1 MQAFALSG
9 AIKVAKSLRQSA
21 HLFFKTGSIRATS
34 HGSGG
39 VLRFFHP
46 RKSFLAIGRSK
57 LNAELIITVVVAIV
71 AIAAVFWALSYRK
84 TAQLL
89 TEEARRDAQR
99 IIADAQKSADSQAKE
114 AVLEAKERAL
124 QASTDFEKEARERR
138 EELKVSER
146 RLQQKE
152 ENVDKKLQQLEKRE
166 QEVEKRDRGIG
177 DRETQLNTREMEL
190 TGLIEEQRHKLEQ
203 VAGLTVDQAKAQLI
217 QGIEHE
223 AKLEAAQMMKR
234 IETEATELGHIKA
247 QKIIGMAI
255 QRMASDYVAENT
267 VSVVDLPSEDMK
279 GRIIGREGRNIRA
292 LELATGVDLIVDDT
306 PEAVILSGFDPI
318 RREVAKISLER
329 LMADGRIHPARIEEV
344 VEKVRIE
351 LEEKL
356 FEEGEAAAFSIG
368 ITDIHPEVLKLLG
381 RLRYRTSYGQNVLMH
396 SLEVAQLAALMAVEL
411 GVNSEIAKR
420 GGLLH
425 DIGKAIDREMEG
437 THLELGR
444 QVLEK
449 YGERREII
457 HAMECHHGDYD
468 PTTVEAVLVNAA
480 DALSAARP
488 GARREILEN
497 YVHRLE
503 RLEAIADNF
512 EGVTKAFAIQAGRE
526 LRIIVNAEKLSDEQS
541 IWLSKDVA
549 RRIESELQYPGQIK
563 VTVIRETR
571 AVDFAK

>member
-1 MQAFALSG
+1 MN
-9 AIKVAKSLRQSA
+9 AIIL
-21 HLFFKTGSIRATS
+21 G
-34 HGSGG
+34 
-39 VLRFFHP
+39 
-46 RKSFLAIGRSK
+46 
-57 LNAELIITVVVAIV
+57 IV
-71 AIAAVFWALSYRK
+71 AGIIAGVAAAALMWGVVYRK
-84 TAQLL
+84 RGEAQLD
-89 TEEARRDAQR
+89 EARRNADRLIEDAR
-99 IIADAQKSADSQAKE
+99 KAAEARGKE
-114 AVLEAKERAL
+114 AELEAKEKLLSMR
-124 QASTDFEKEARERR
+124 SDFDRKAQERR
-138 EELKVSER
+138 DEMKKSEQ

-152 ENVDKKLQQLEKRE
+152 ENLDKKTQQVDSRIA
-166 QEVEKRDRGIG
+166 EVEKRDKAI
-177 DRETQLNTREMEL
+177 DAREKTLESRENEL
-190 TGLIEEQRHKLEQ
+190 AQLIEDQRHKLEQ
-203 VAGLTVDQAKAQLI
+203 ISGLTIEQAKQELI
-217 QGIEHE
+217 RGIENE
-223 AKLEAAQMMKR
+223 AKLEAAQIIKR
-234 IETEATELGHIKA
+234 IESEATELGTLKA
-247 QKIIGMAI
+247 RKILGMAI

-318 RREVAKISLER
+318 RREIARISLER
-329 LMADGRIHPARIEEV
+329 LMQDGRIHPARIEEL
-344 VEKVRIE
+344 VEKVRQE
-351 LEEKL
+351 LDQKL
-356 FEEGEAAAFSIG
+356 FEEGEAAAFSLG

-381 RLRYRTSYGQNVLMH
+381 RLRYRTSYGQNVLVH

-411 GVNSEIAKR
+411 GVNDTIAKR

-444 QVLEK
+444 QVLDK
-449 YGERREII
+449 YGEKREVI

-503 RLEAIADNF
+503 RLEGIANSMD
-512 EGVTKAFAIQAGRE
+512 GVAKSFAIQAGRE
-526 LRIIVNAEKLSDEQS
+526 LRIIVNSEKISDEQS

-549 RRIESELQYPGQIK
+549 RKIESELQYPGQIK
-563 VTVIRETR
+563 VTVIREMR
-571 AVDFAK
+571 ATEYAK

>member
-1 MQAFALSG
+1 MNTIPIG
-9 AIKVAKSLRQSA
+9 I
-21 HLFFKTGSIRATS
+21 
-34 HGSGG
+34 
-39 VLRFFHP
+39 
-46 RKSFLAIGRSK
+46 AIGGALVGAVVLVVLWQIVYRK
-57 LNAELIITVVVAIV
+57 RAEAQVGEARKNAERLIDDA
-71 AIAAVFWALSYRK
+71 RK
-84 TAQLL
+84 GA
-89 TEEARRDAQR
+89 EA
-99 IIADAQKSADSQAKE
+99 KLKE
-114 AVLEAKERAL
+114 ADLEAKEKLL
-124 QASTDFEKEARERR
+124 QMRSDFDRQAQQRR
-138 EELKVSER
+138 EEMKNAER

-152 ENVDKKLQQLEKRE
+152 ENLDRKTQQVDSRIG
-166 QEVEKRDRGIG
+166 EVEKRDRAINE
-177 DRETQLNTREMEL
+177 REKNVEKRESELNA
-190 TGLIEEQRHKLEQ
+190 LIEEQRHRLELIS
-203 VAGLTVDQAKAQLI
+203 GLTVEQAKQELI
-217 QGIEHE
+217 RGIENE
-223 AKLEAAQMMKR
+223 AKLEAALIIKR
-234 IETEATELGHIKA
+234 IETEASELGQQKA
-247 QKIIGMAI
+247 KKILGMAM

-318 RREVAKISLER
+318 RREIARISLER
-329 LMADGRIHPARIEEV
+329 LMQDGRIHPARIEEL
-344 VEKVRIE
+344 VEKVRQE
-351 LEEKL
+351 LDQKL
-356 FEEGEAAAFSIG
+356 FEEGEAAAFSLG
-368 ITDIHPEVLKLLG
+368 LTDLHPEVLKLLG
-381 RLRYRTSYGQNVLMH
+381 RLRYRTSYGQNVLVH

-411 GVNSEIAKR
+411 GVNDTIAKR

-449 YGERREII
+449 YGEKREVI

-503 RLEAIADNF
+503 RLESIANSMD
-512 EGVTKAFAIQAGRE
+512 GVSKSFAIQAGRE
-526 LRIIVNAEKLSDEQS
+526 LRIIVNAEKIGDEQA

-549 RRIESELQYPGQIK
+549 RKIESELQYPGQIK
-563 VTVIRETR
+563 VTVIREMR
-571 AVDFAK
+571 AVDYAK

>member
-1 MQAFALSG
+1 MEAIIMILGALAG
-9 AIKVAKSLRQSA
+9 AVI
-21 HLFFKTGSIRATS
+21 
-34 HGSGG
+34 
-39 VLRFFHP
+39 
-46 RKSFLAIGRSK
+46 LAA
-57 LNAELIITVVVAIV
+57 L
-71 AIAAVFWALSYRK
+71 WAMVYRK
-84 TAQLL
+84 RAQVQI
-89 TEEARRDAQR
+89 EEARRDALR
-99 IIADAQKSADSQAKE
+99 IREDAERGAEARLKE
-114 AVLEAKERAL
+114 AAVEAKEKVLAARAEFDKT
-124 QASTDFEKEARERR
+124 SRERR
-138 EELKVSER
+138 DELKAAER
-146 RLQQKE
+146 RIQQKE
-152 ENVDKKLQQLEKRE
+152 EQVDRKAQQIERREADADRQEKDFAARE
-166 QEVEKRDRGIG
+166 QRIVQKESEA
-177 DRETQLNTREMEL
+177 EQLV
-190 TGLIEEQRHKLEQ
+190 EEQRRKLEQ
-203 VAGLTVDQAKAQLI
+203 ISGLTADEARRELI
-217 QGIEHE
+217 RGIEKE
-223 AKLEAAQMMKR
+223 AKLDAANIVKR
-234 IETEATELGHIKA
+234 IETEAVELGNIKA
-247 QKIIGMAI
+247 KRIIGTAI

-267 VSVVDLPSEDMK
+267 VAVVDLPSEDMK

-318 RREVAKISLER
+318 RREVARISLER
-329 LMADGRIHPARIEEV
+329 LMADGRIHPARIEEI
-344 VEKVRIE
+344 VEKVRVE
-351 LEEKL
+351 LEDKL

-368 ITDIHPEVLKLLG
+368 ITDINPEVLKLLG

-396 SLEVAQLAALMAVEL
+396 SLEVAQLAALMATEL
-411 GVNSEIAKR
+411 GADDTIAKR

-449 YGERREII
+449 YGEKREVI

-468 PTTVEAVLVNAA
+468 PQTVEAVLVNAA

-503 RLEAIADNF
+503 RLESIADSF
-512 EGVTKAFAIQAGRE
+512 DGVNKSFAIQAGRE
-526 LRIIVNAEKLSDEQS
+526 LRIIVNAEKLTDEQS

>member
-1 MQAFALSG
+1 MDILIS
-9 AIKVAKSLRQSA
+9 V
-21 HLFFKTGSIRATS
+21 
-34 HGSGG
+34 
-39 VLRFFHP
+39 
-46 RKSFLAIGRSK
+46 AIGVIG
-57 LNAELIITVVVAIV
+57 AVVLAF
-71 AIAAVFWALSYRK
+71 FWAMVYRK
-84 TAQLL
+84 RASAQV
-89 TEEARRDAQR
+89 
-99 IIADAQKSADSQAKE
+99 ADARHTAERIVDDATKSASSRVRE
-114 AVLEAKERAL
+114 ADLEAKEKLL
-124 QASTDFEKEARERR
+124 QMRSEFDKQAQLRR
-138 EELKVSER
+138 EELKVAER

-152 ENVDKKLQQLEKRE
+152 ENVDNKTQQLDSRIG
-166 QEVEKRDRGIG
+166 EVEKRDKGIS
-177 DRETQLNTREMEL
+177 DREKALEARETEL
-190 TGLIEEQRHKLEQ
+190 TTIIEEQRHRLEQ
-203 VAGLTVDQAKAQLI
+203 VAGLTAEQAKNELI
-217 QGIEHE
+217 RGFENE
-223 AKLEAAQMMKR
+223 AKLDAANLIKR
-234 IETEATELGHIKA
+234 IETEANEQGQQKA
-247 QKIIGMAI
+247 RKILGMAI

-318 RREVAKISLER
+318 RREIARISLER
-329 LMADGRIHPARIEEV
+329 LMQDGRIHPARIEEL
-344 VEKVRIE
+344 VEKVRQE
-351 LEEKL
+351 LDQKL
-356 FEEGEAAAFSIG
+356 FEEGEAAAFSLG
-368 ITDIHPEVLKLLG
+368 ITDINPEVLKLLG
-381 RLRYRTSYGQNVLMH
+381 RLRYRTSYGQNVLVH

-411 GVNSEIAKR
+411 GVNDTIAKR

-449 YGERREII
+449 YGEKREII

-503 RLEAIADNF
+503 RLEAIANSM
-512 EGVTKAFAIQAGRE
+512 EGVAKSFAIQAGRE
-526 LRIIVNAEKLSDEQS
+526 LRIIVNSEKISDEQS

-549 RRIESELQYPGQIK
+549 RKIESELQYPGQIK
-563 VTVIRETR
+563 VTVIREMRT
-571 AVDFAK
+571 VEYAK

>member
-1 MQAFALSG
+1 MNIIQVLIAVAVGIAGAVVLAL
-9 AIKVAKSLRQSA
+9 IWSA
-21 HLFFKTGSIRATS
+21 
-34 HGSGG
+34 
-39 VLRFFHP
+39 V
-46 RKSFLAIGRSK
+46 
-57 LNAELIITVVVAIV
+57 
-71 AIAAVFWALSYRK
+71 YRK
-84 TAQLL
+84 RAQAQL
-89 TEEARRDAQR
+89 EDARQAGERIVDDA
-99 IIADAQKSADSQAKE
+99 KKQAASRVKE
-114 AVLEAKERAL
+114 ADLEAKEKLL
-124 QASTDFEKEARERR
+124 QMRSEFDKNAQRQRDEIKS
-138 EELKVSER
+138 VER

-152 ENVDKKLQQLEKRE
+152 ESLDKKTQQVESRIA
-166 QEVEKRDRGIG
+166 EVEKRDRGVG
-177 DRETQLNTREMEL
+177 DREKRVEAKEAEL
-190 TGLIEEQRHKLEQ
+190 EALVEEQRHKLEQ
-203 VAGLTVDQAKAQLI
+203 VAGLTAEEAKRELI
-217 QGIEHE
+217 RGIENE
-223 AKLEAAQMMKR
+223 AKIDAANIIKR
-234 IETEATELGHIKA
+234 IESEATELGNQKA
-247 QKIIGMAI
+247 KKILGMAI

-318 RREVAKISLER
+318 RREIARISLER
-329 LMADGRIHPARIEEV
+329 LMQDGRIHPARIEEL
-344 VEKVRIE
+344 VEKVRQE
-351 LEEKL
+351 LDQKL
-356 FEEGEAAAFSIG
+356 FEEGEAAAFSLG
-368 ITDIHPEVLKLLG
+368 LTDINPEVLKLLG
-381 RLRYRTSYGQNVLMH
+381 RLRYRTSYGQNVLVH

-411 GVNSEIAKR
+411 GVNDTIAKR

-449 YGERREII
+449 YGERREVI

-503 RLEAIADNF
+503 RLESIANQMD
-512 EGVTKAFAIQAGRE
+512 GVSKSFAIQAGRE
-526 LRIIVNAEKLSDEQS
+526 LRIIVNAEKITDEQS

-549 RRIESELQYPGQIK
+549 RKIESELQYPGQIK
-563 VTVIRETR
+563 VTVIREMR
-571 AVDFAK
+571 ATEYAK

>member
-1 MQAFALSG
+1 MNTTET
-9 AIKVAKSLRQSA
+9 IV
-21 HLFFKTGSIRATS
+21 I
-34 HGSGG
+34 
-39 VLRFFHP
+39 
-46 RKSFLAIGRSK
+46 
-57 LNAELIITVVVAIV
+57 IITGALIGAVVLAALWRIV
-71 AIAAVFWALSYRK
+71 YRK
-84 TAQLL
+84 RAEAQL
-89 TEEARRDAQR
+89 EEARRNAER
-99 IIADAQKSADSQAKE
+99 IIDDARKAAEAKVKE
-114 AVLEAKERAL
+114 ADLEAKEKLL
-124 QASTDFEKEARERR
+124 QMRSDFDRQAQQRR
-138 EELKVSER
+138 EEMKNSER

-152 ENVDKKLQQLEKRE
+152 ENLDRKTQQIDARIV
-166 QEVEKRDRGIG
+166 EVEKRDRAIG
-177 DRETQLNTREMEL
+177 DREKGVERREAEL
-190 TGLIEEQRHKLEQ
+190 ASLVEEQHRKLEQ
-203 VAGLTVDQAKAQLI
+203 ISGLTVEQAKQELI
-217 QGIEHE
+217 RGIENE
-223 AKLEAAQMMKR
+223 AKLEAAQIIKR
-234 IETEATELGHIKA
+234 IETEAVELGNQKA
-247 QKIIGMAI
+247 RKILGMAM

-318 RREVAKISLER
+318 RREIARISLER
-329 LMADGRIHPARIEEV
+329 LMQDGRIHPARIEEL
-344 VEKVRIE
+344 VEKVRQE
-351 LEEKL
+351 LDQKL
-356 FEEGEAAAFSIG
+356 FEEGEAAAFSLG

-381 RLRYRTSYGQNVLMH
+381 RLRYRTSYGQNVLVH

-411 GVNSEIAKR
+411 GVNDTIAKR

-444 QVLEK
+444 QVLDK
-449 YGERREII
+449 YGEKRDVI

-503 RLEAIADNF
+503 RLEGIANAMD
-512 EGVTKAFAIQAGRE
+512 GVSKSFAIQAGRE
-526 LRIIVNAEKLSDEQS
+526 LRIIVNAEKIGDEQA

-549 RRIESELQYPGQIK
+549 RKIESELQYPGQIK
-563 VTVIRETR
+563 VTVIREMR
-571 AVDFAK
+571 AVDYAK

>member
-1 MQAFALSG
+1 MNIIQVLVAVAVGIAGAVVLAL
-9 AIKVAKSLRQSA
+9 IWSA
-21 HLFFKTGSIRATS
+21 VSRKRAQ
-34 HGSGG
+34 
-39 VLRFFHP
+39 
-46 RKSFLAIGRSK
+46 
-57 LNAELIITVVVAIV
+57 
-71 AIAAVFWALSYRK
+71 
-84 TAQLL
+84 AQL
-89 TEEARRDAQR
+89 EEARHAGERIVDDA
-99 IIADAQKSADSQAKE
+99 KKQAAARVKE
-114 AVLEAKERAL
+114 ADLEAKEKLL
-124 QASTDFEKEARERR
+124 QMRSEFDKTAQRQRDEIKS
-138 EELKVSER
+138 VER

-152 ENVDKKLQQLEKRE
+152 ENLDKKTQQVDSRIA
-166 QEVEKRDRGIG
+166 EVENRDRSLAN
-177 DRETQLNTREMEL
+177 REKKVEAKEGEL
-190 TGLIEEQRHKLEQ
+190 EALVEEQRHKLEQ
-203 VAGLTVDQAKAQLI
+203 VAGLTADEAKRELI
-217 QGIEHE
+217 RGIENE
-223 AKLEAAQMMKR
+223 AKIDAANIIKR
-234 IETEATELGHIKA
+234 IESEATELGNQKA
-247 QKIIGMAI
+247 KKILGMAI

-318 RREVAKISLER
+318 RREIARISLER
-329 LMADGRIHPARIEEV
+329 LMQDGRIHPARIEEL
-344 VEKVRIE
+344 VEKVRQE
-351 LEEKL
+351 LDQKL

-368 ITDIHPEVLKLLG
+368 LTDINPEVLKLLG
-381 RLRYRTSYGQNVLMH
+381 RLRYRTSYGQNVLVH

-411 GVNSEIAKR
+411 GVNDTIAKR

-449 YGERREII
+449 YGEKREII

-503 RLEAIADNF
+503 RLESIANQM
-512 EGVTKAFAIQAGRE
+512 EGVSKSFAIQAGRE
-526 LRIIVNAEKLSDEQS
+526 LRIIVNAEKITDEQS

-549 RRIESELQYPGQIK
+549 RKIESELQYPGQIK
-563 VTVIRETR
+563 VTVIREMR
-571 AVDFAK
+571 ATEYAK

>member
-1 MQAFALSG
+1 L
-9 AIKVAKSLRQSA
+9 
-21 HLFFKTGSIRATS
+21 T
-34 HGSGG
+34 
-39 VLRFFHP
+39 
-46 RKSFLAIGRSK
+46 
-57 LNAELIITVVVAIV
+57 EIIIAIV
-71 AIAAVFWALSYRK
+71 AGILAGAIAAALMWGVVYRK
-84 TAQLL
+84 RGEAQL
-89 TEEARRDAQR
+89 EEARRNADR
-99 IIADAQKSADSQAKE
+99 VLADATKTAEGRVKE
-114 AVLEAKERAL
+114 ADLEAKEKRL
-124 QASTDFEKEARERR
+124 QMQSDFDRKVQQRND
-138 EELKVSER
+138 ELKNSER

-152 ENVDKKLQQLEKRE
+152 ENLDKKTQQIDSRIA
-166 QEVEKRDRGIG
+166 EVEKRDRGI
-177 DRETQLNTREMEL
+177 DAREKQVTAREDEL
-190 TGLIEEQRHKLEQ
+190 SALIEEQRHRLEQ
-203 VAGLTVDQAKAQLI
+203 VAGLTAEEARRELI
-217 QGIEHE
+217 RGIENE
-223 AKLEAAQMMKR
+223 AKLEAANIIKR
-234 IETEATELGHIKA
+234 IETEANEFGNVKA
-247 QKIIGMAI
+247 RKILGMAM

-318 RREVAKISLER
+318 RREIARISLER
-329 LMADGRIHPARIEEV
+329 LMQDGRIHPARIEEL
-344 VEKVRIE
+344 VEKVRQE
-351 LEEKL
+351 LDQKL

-368 ITDIHPEVLKLLG
+368 LTDLHPEVLKLLG
-381 RLRYRTSYGQNVLMH
+381 RLRYRTSYGQNVLVH

-411 GVNSEIAKR
+411 GVNDTIAKR

-449 YGERREII
+449 YGEKREII

-468 PTTVEAVLVNAA
+468 PTTVEAILVNAA

-503 RLEAIADNF
+503 RLEGIANSM
-512 EGVTKAFAIQAGRE
+512 EGVAKSFAIQAGRE
-526 LRIIVNAEKLSDEQS
+526 LRIIVNAEKISDEQS

-549 RRIESELQYPGQIK
+549 RKIEAELQYPGQIK
-563 VTVIRETR
+563 VTVIREMR
-571 AVDFAK
+571 AVDYAK

>member
-1 MQAFALSG
+1 LNIIQVLIAIGIGIVLAVVLALIWG
-9 AIKVAKSLRQSA
+9 AI
-21 HLFFKTGSIRATS
+21 
-34 HGSGG
+34 
-39 VLRFFHP
+39 
-46 RKSFLAIGRSK
+46 
-57 LNAELIITVVVAIV
+57 
-71 AIAAVFWALSYRK
+71 YRK
-84 TAQLL
+84 RAEAQV
-89 TEEARRDAQR
+89 EEARRTAERIVNDAT
-99 IIADAQKSADSQAKE
+99 KQAEARVKE
-114 AVLEAKERAL
+114 ANLEAKEKLL
-124 QASTDFEKEARERR
+124 QMRSEFDKQAQQRR
-138 EELKVSER
+138 DEIKSVER

-152 ENVDKKLQQLEKRE
+152 ETLDKRTQQVETRSAE
-166 QEVEKRDRGIG
+166 IEKRDRNLA
-177 DRETQLNTREMEL
+177 DREKKLEAREAEYES
-190 TGLIEEQRHKLEQ
+190 LIEEQRHRLEQ
-203 VAGLTVDQAKAQLI
+203 VAGLTIEEAKRELI
-217 QGIEHE
+217 RGIENE
-223 AKLEAAQMMKR
+223 AKLEAANIIKR
-234 IETEATELGHIKA
+234 IESEATELGNQKA
-247 QKIIGMAI
+247 KKILGMAI

-318 RREVAKISLER
+318 RREIARISLER
-329 LMADGRIHPARIEEV
+329 LMQDGRIHPARIEEL
-344 VEKVRIE
+344 VEKVRQE
-351 LEEKL
+351 LDQKL
-356 FEEGEAAAFSIG
+356 FEEGEAAAFSLG
-368 ITDIHPEVLKLLG
+368 ITDLHPEILKLLG
-381 RLRYRTSYGQNVLMH
+381 RLRYRTSYGQNVLVH

-411 GVNSEIAKR
+411 GVNDTIAKR

-449 YGERREII
+449 YGEKRDVI

-503 RLEAIADNF
+503 RLESIANSMD
-512 EGVTKAFAIQAGRE
+512 GVSKSFAIQAGRE
-526 LRIIVNAEKLSDEQS
+526 LRIIVNSEKITDEQS

-549 RRIESELQYPGQIK
+549 RKIESELQYPGQIK
-563 VTVIRETR
+563 VTVIREMR
-571 AVDFAK
+571 ATEFAK

>member
-1 MQAFALSG
+1 MTVLIAVLIGVAGAVILGALWG
-9 AIKVAKSLRQSA
+9 VVNRKRAEVQLAEAKRSA
-21 HLFFKTGSIRATS
+21 ERIVEDA
-34 HGSGG
+34 
-39 VLRFFHP
+39 
-46 RKSFLAIGRSK
+46 RKSAESK
-57 LNAELIITVVVAIV
+57 V
-71 AIAAVFWALSYRK
+71 
-84 TAQLL
+84 
-89 TEEARRDAQR
+89 
-99 IIADAQKSADSQAKE
+99 KE
-114 AVLEAKERAL
+114 ADLEAKEKLLSMRSEFDR
-124 QASTDFEKEARERR
+124 QSQVRKDEIKVVEK
-138 EELKVSER
+138 

-152 ENVDKKLQQLEKRE
+152 ETLDKRTLQVETRSGE
-166 QEVEKRDRGIG
+166 IEKRDQSLAGREKNLET
-177 DRETQLNTREMEL
+177 RETEL
-190 TGLIEEQRHKLEQ
+190 SAVIEDQRHKLEQ
-203 VAGLTVDQAKAQLI
+203 ISGLTVEQAKNELI
-217 QGIEHE
+217 RGIENE
-223 AKLEAAQMMKR
+223 AKIDAANIIKR
-234 IETEATELGHIKA
+234 IETEAVELGTQKA
-247 QKIIGMAI
+247 RKILGMAI

-318 RREVAKISLER
+318 RREIARISLER
-329 LMADGRIHPARIEEV
+329 LMQDGRIHPARIEEL
-344 VEKVRIE
+344 VEKVRQE
-351 LEEKL
+351 LDQKL
-356 FEEGEAAAFSIG
+356 FEEGEAAAFSLG

-381 RLRYRTSYGQNVLMH
+381 RLRYRTSYGQNVLVH
-396 SLEVAQLAALMAVEL
+396 SLEVSQLAALMAVEL
-411 GVNSEIAKR
+411 GVNDTIAKR

-449 YGERREII
+449 YGEKREVI

-503 RLEAIADNF
+503 RLEGIANAM
-512 EGVTKAFAIQAGRE
+512 EGVQKSFAIQAGRE
-526 LRIIVNAEKLSDEQS
+526 LRIIVNAEKITDEQS

-549 RRIESELQYPGQIK
+549 RKIESELQYPGQIK
-563 VTVIRETR
+563 VTVIREMR
-571 AVDFAK
+571 AVDYAK

>member
-1 MQAFALSG
+1 LDILIAVGIGLAGAVVLAL
-9 AIKVAKSLRQSA
+9 VW
-21 HLFFKTGSIRATS
+21 RAAYNK
-34 HGSGG
+34 
-39 VLRFFHP
+39 R
-46 RKSFLAIGRSK
+46 
-57 LNAELIITVVVAIV
+57 
-71 AIAAVFWALSYRK
+71 AA
-84 TAQLL
+84 AQLD
-89 TEEARRDAQR
+89 EARRDAAR
-99 IIADAQKSADSQAKE
+99 IIEDARKSAESRVKE
-114 AVLEAKERAL
+114 ADLEAKEKLL
-124 QASTDFEKEARERR
+124 QMRSDFDRQAQQRR
-138 EELKVSER
+138 DEMKNSER

-152 ENVDKKLQQLEKRE
+152 ENLDKKTQQLDTRMAEVESRDKALGNREKR
-166 QEVEKRDRGIG
+166 VEE
-177 DRETQLNTREMEL
+177 RETEL
-190 TGLIEEQRHKLEQ
+190 DELVEAQRHRLEQ
-203 VAGLTVDQAKAQLI
+203 VAGLTVEEAKRELI
-217 QGIEHE
+217 KGIENE
-223 AKLEAAQMMKR
+223 AKLEAANIMKR
-234 IETEATELGHIKA
+234 IETEANELGHLKA
-247 QKIIGMAI
+247 KKILGMAI

-318 RREVAKISLER
+318 RREIARISLER
-329 LMADGRIHPARIEEV
+329 LMQDGRIHPARIEEL
-344 VEKVRIE
+344 VEKVRQE
-351 LEEKL
+351 LDQKL
-356 FEEGEAAAFSIG
+356 FEEGEAAAFSLG

-381 RLRYRTSYGQNVLMH
+381 RLRYRTSYGQNVLVH

-411 GVNSEIAKR
+411 GVNDTIAKR

-444 QVLEK
+444 QVLDK
-449 YGERREII
+449 YGERREVI

-503 RLEAIADNF
+503 RLESIANSM
-512 EGVTKAFAIQAGRE
+512 EGVSKSFAIQAGRE
-526 LRIIVNAEKLSDEQS
+526 LRIIVNSEKITDEQS

-549 RRIESELQYPGQIK
+549 RKIESELQYPGQIK
-563 VTVIRETR
+563 VTVIREMR
-571 AVDFAK
+571 AVDYAK

>member
-1 MQAFALSG
+1 MNIIQILIAIGVGLALAVVLALVWG
-9 AIKVAKSLRQSA
+9 AIYRKRAEAQLAEARQ
-21 HLFFKTGSIRATS
+21 
-34 HGSGG
+34 
-39 VLRFFHP
+39 
-46 RKSFLAIGRSK
+46 
-57 LNAELIITVVVAIV
+57 NAERIV
-71 AIAAVFWALSYRK
+71 
-84 TAQLL
+84 
-89 TEEARRDAQR
+89 EDA
-99 IIADAQKSADSQAKE
+99 KKQASSRVKE
-114 AVLEAKERAL
+114 ADLEAKEKLL
-124 QASTDFEKEARERR
+124 QMRSEFDKQANVRR
-138 EELKVSER
+138 EEMKNSER

-152 ENVDKKLQQLEKRE
+152 EALDKKTTQVESRIA
-166 QEVEKRDRGIG
+166 EVEKRDKAI
-177 DRETQLNTREMEL
+177 DQREKSVSAKENEL
-190 TGLIEEQRHKLEQ
+190 QELIEAQRHKLEQ
-203 VAGLTVDQAKAQLI
+203 VAGLTVEEAKRELI
-217 QGIEHE
+217 RGIENE
-223 AKLEAAQMMKR
+223 ARLEAANIMKR
-234 IETEATELGHIKA
+234 IESEATELGNQKA
-247 QKIIGMAI
+247 KKILGMAI

-318 RREVAKISLER
+318 RREIARISLER
-329 LMADGRIHPARIEEV
+329 LMQDGRIHPARIEEL
-344 VEKVRIE
+344 VEKVRQE
-351 LEEKL
+351 LDQKL
-356 FEEGEAAAFSIG
+356 FEEGEAAAFSLG
-368 ITDIHPEVLKLLG
+368 ITDVHPEILKLLG
-381 RLRYRTSYGQNVLMH
+381 RLRYRTSYGQNVLVH

-411 GVNSEIAKR
+411 GVNDTIAKR

-449 YGERREII
+449 YGERREVI

-503 RLEAIADNF
+503 RLESIANSMD
-512 EGVTKAFAIQAGRE
+512 GVSKSFAIQAGRE
-526 LRIIVNAEKLSDEQS
+526 LRIIVNSEKITDEQS

-549 RRIESELQYPGQIK
+549 RKIESELQYPGQIK
-563 VTVIRETR
+563 VTVIREMR
-571 AVDFAK
+571 ATEFAK

>member
-1 MQAFALSG
+1 
-9 AIKVAKSLRQSA
+9 
-21 HLFFKTGSIRATS
+21 
-34 HGSGG
+34 
-39 VLRFFHP
+39 
-46 RKSFLAIGRSK
+46 LAS
-57 LNAELIITVVVAIV
+57 IITGIGIGLAGAVVL
-71 AIAAVFWALSYRK
+71 ALLWSMVYRK
-84 TAQLL
+84 RAEAQLA
-89 TEEARRDAQR
+89 EARRESGR
-99 IIADAQKSADSQAKE
+99 IIEDATKSASARVKE
-114 AVLEAKERAL
+114 AELEAKEKLL
-124 QASTDFEKEARERR
+124 QMRSEFDKQAQQRR
-138 EELKVSER
+138 DEMKNSER

-152 ENVDKKLQQLEKRE
+152 ESLDQKTQTLDSRMG
-166 QEVEKRDRGIG
+166 EVEKRDGG
-177 DRETQLNTREMEL
+177 LADREKQVEGREIELNQM
-190 TGLIEEQRHKLEQ
+190 IEDQRHKLEQ
-203 VAGLTVDQAKAQLI
+203 VAGLSAEQARQELI
-217 QGIEHE
+217 RGIENE
-223 AKLEAAQMMKR
+223 AKLDAANIVKR
-234 IETEATELGHIKA
+234 IETEATELGTQKA
-247 QKIIGMAI
+247 RKILGMAI

-318 RREVAKISLER
+318 RREIARISLER
-329 LMADGRIHPARIEEV
+329 LMQDGRIHPARIEEL
-344 VEKVRIE
+344 VEKVRQE
-351 LEEKL
+351 LDQKL
-356 FEEGEAAAFSIG
+356 FEEGEAAAFSLG

-381 RLRYRTSYGQNVLMH
+381 RLRYRTSYGQNVLVH

-411 GVNSEIAKR
+411 GVNDTIAKR

-425 DIGKAIDREMEG
+425 DIGKSIDREMEG

-449 YGERREII
+449 YGEKREII

-503 RLEAIADNF
+503 RLEAIANSM
-512 EGVTKAFAIQAGRE
+512 EGVAKSFAIQAGRE
-526 LRIIVNAEKLSDEQS
+526 LRIIVNAEKISDEQS

-549 RRIESELQYPGQIK
+549 RKIEAELQYPGQIK

-571 AVDFAK
+571 TIEYAK

>member
-1 MQAFALSG
+1 M
-9 AIKVAKSLRQSA
+9 
-21 HLFFKTGSIRATS
+21 
-34 HGSGG
+34 
-39 VLRFFHP
+39 
-46 RKSFLAIGRSK
+46 
-57 LNAELIITVVVAIV
+57 NITDIVVV
-71 AIAAVFWALSYRK
+71 IAGALIGAVVLAALWRVVYRK
-84 TAQLL
+84 RAEAQL
-89 TEEARRDAQR
+89 EEARKNAER
-99 IIADAQKSADSQAKE
+99 IIDDARKAAEAKSKE
-114 AVLEAKERAL
+114 ADLEAKEKLL
-124 QASTDFEKEARERR
+124 QMRSEFDRQANQRR
-138 EELKVSER
+138 EEMKNSER

-152 ENVDKKLQQLEKRE
+152 ENIDRKTQQLDSRMG
-166 QEVEKRDRGIG
+166 EVEKRDRAIG
-177 DRETQLNTREMEL
+177 DREKNVEGRESEL
-190 TGLIEEQRHKLEQ
+190 AALVEEQHRKLEQ
-203 VAGLTVDQAKAQLI
+203 ISGLTVEQAKQELI
-217 QGIEHE
+217 RGIENE
-223 AKLEAAQMMKR
+223 AKLEAAQIIKR
-234 IETEATELGHIKA
+234 IETEAVELGNQKA
-247 QKIIGMAI
+247 RKILGMAM

-318 RREVAKISLER
+318 RREIARISLER
-329 LMADGRIHPARIEEV
+329 LMQDGRIHPARIEEL
-344 VEKVRIE
+344 VEKVRQE
-351 LEEKL
+351 LDQKL
-356 FEEGEAAAFSIG
+356 FEEGEAAAFSLG

-381 RLRYRTSYGQNVLMH
+381 RLRYRTSYGQNVLVH

-411 GVNSEIAKR
+411 GVNDTIAKR

-444 QVLEK
+444 QVLDK
-449 YGERREII
+449 YGEKRDVI

-503 RLEAIADNF
+503 RLEGIANAMD
-512 EGVTKAFAIQAGRE
+512 GVSKSFAIQAGRE
-526 LRIIVNAEKLSDEQS
+526 LRIIVNAEKIGDEQA

-549 RRIESELQYPGQIK
+549 RKIESELQYPGQIK
-563 VTVIRETR
+563 VTVIREMR
-571 AVDFAK
+571 AVDYAK

>member
-1 MQAFALSG
+1 LDLIQVVIAIGVGIVLAVVLALSWA
-9 AIKVAKSLRQSA
+9 AI
-21 HLFFKTGSIRATS
+21 
-34 HGSGG
+34 
-39 VLRFFHP
+39 
-46 RKSFLAIGRSK
+46 
-57 LNAELIITVVVAIV
+57 
-71 AIAAVFWALSYRK
+71 YRK
-84 TAQLL
+84 RAQAQV
-89 TEEARRDAQR
+89 EEAKA
-99 IIADAQKSADSQAKE
+99 SADRIVNDATKQAASRVKE
-114 AVLEAKERAL
+114 AELEAKEKLL
-124 QASTDFEKEARERR
+124 QMRSEFDKQAQVRR
-138 EELKVSER
+138 EEMKNSER

-152 ENVDKKLQQLEKRE
+152 ESLDKKTQQVESRIA
-166 QEVEKRDRGIG
+166 EVEKRDRSLN
-177 DRETQLNTREMEL
+177 DREKRVEGRETELDELMEA
-190 TGLIEEQRHKLEQ
+190 QRHKLEQ
-203 VAGLTVDQAKAQLI
+203 VAGLTVDEAKRELI
-217 QGIEHE
+217 RGIENE
-223 AKLEAAQMMKR
+223 ARLEAANIMKR
-234 IETEATELGHIKA
+234 IESEATELGNQKA
-247 QKIIGMAI
+247 KKILGMAI

-318 RREVAKISLER
+318 RREIARISLER
-329 LMADGRIHPARIEEV
+329 LMQDGRIHPARIEEL
-344 VEKVRIE
+344 VEKVRQE
-351 LEEKL
+351 LDQKL

-368 ITDIHPEVLKLLG
+368 ITDLHPELLKLLG
-381 RLRYRTSYGQNVLMH
+381 RLRYRTSYGQNVLVH

-411 GVNSEIAKR
+411 GVNDTIAKR

-449 YGERREII
+449 YGEKRDII

-503 RLEAIADNF
+503 RLESIANSMD
-512 EGVTKAFAIQAGRE
+512 GVSKSFAIQAGRE
-526 LRIIVNAEKLSDEQS
+526 LRIIVNSEKITDEQS

-549 RRIESELQYPGQIK
+549 RKIESELQYPGQIK
-563 VTVIRETR
+563 VTVIREMR
-571 AVDFAK
+571 ATEYAK

>member
-1 MQAFALSG
+1 METYIIPILIG
-9 AIKVAKSLRQSA
+9 L
-21 HLFFKTGSIRATS
+21 
-34 HGSGG
+34 
-39 VLRFFHP
+39 VL
-46 RKSFLAIGRSK
+46 
-57 LNAELIITVVVAIV
+57 
-71 AIAAVFWALSYRK
+71 AAVFSFIWSSIQRK
-84 TAQLL
+84 RITAEAQEAREKAERLV
-89 TEEARRDAQR
+89 EEAK
-99 IIADAQKSADSQAKE
+99 KSAEARLKE
-114 AVLEAKERAL
+114 ANLEAKEKVL
-124 QASTDFEKEARERR
+124 QATAEFDRQSKERR
-138 EELKVSER
+138 EELKAVENR
-146 RLQQKE
+146 IQQKE
-152 ENVDKKLQQLEKRE
+152 ESVDRRAQQIE
-166 QEVEKRDRGIG
+166 
-177 DRETQLNTREMEL
+177 TRESQLSGRERSVQERESQL
-190 TGLIEEQRHKLEQ
+190 DVREGQVTELIEEQRHRLEQ
-203 VAGLTVDQAKAQLI
+203 ISGLTVEEAKAQLI
-217 QGIEHE
+217 RGIENE
-223 AKLEAAQMMKR
+223 AKLEAAQLIKK
-234 IETEATELGHIKA
+234 IETEATEFGHIKA
-247 QKIIGMAI
+247 KRILGTAI
-255 QRMASDYVAENT
+255 QRLASDYVAENT
-267 VSVVDLPSEDMK
+267 VSVVDLPSDDMK

-318 RREVAKISLER
+318 RREVARISLER

-344 VEKVRIE
+344 VDKVRIE

-356 FEEGEAAAFSIG
+356 FEEGEAAAFSLG
-368 ITDIHPEVLKLLG
+368 ITDIHPEILKLLG
-381 RLRYRTSYGQNVLMH
+381 RLRYRTSYGQNVLVH
-396 SLEVAQLAALMAVEL
+396 SLEVAGLAALMAIEL
-411 GVNSEIAKR
+411 GVNAEIAKR

-425 DIGKAIDREMEG
+425 DIGKSIDREMEG

-512 EGVTKAFAIQAGRE
+512 EGVNKAFAIQAGRE
-526 LRIIVNAEKLSDEQS
+526 LRIIVNAEKLTDEQS

-549 RRIESELQYPGQIK
+549 RKIESELQYPGQIK

>member
-1 MQAFALSG
+1 VDVEYLIPVLVGLAVAL
-9 AIKVAKSLRQSA
+9 VA
-21 HLFFKTGSIRATS
+21 G
-34 HGSGG
+34 
-39 VLRFFHP
+39 
-46 RKSFLAIGRSK
+46 LAW
-57 LNAELIITVVVAIV
+57 
-71 AIAAVFWALSYRK
+71 AAVQKQRLGILAD
-84 TAQLL
+84 
-89 TEEARRDAQR
+89 EARRNAERITEDARRQ
-99 IIADAQKSADSQAKE
+99 ADARLKE
-114 AVLEAKERAL
+114 ASLEAKERVL
-124 QASTDFEKEARERR
+124 QATAELEKTSRERR
-138 EELKVSER
+138 DEIKAAEKR
-146 RLQQKE
+146 IQQKE
-152 ENVDKKLQQLEKRE
+152 ENVDRKSSQLEKRDAE
-166 QEVEKRDRGIG
+166 LDRRESAAEAREK
-177 DRETQLNTREMEL
+177 EL
-190 TGLIEEQRHKLEQ
+190 QAREEQIDVLVDEQRRKLEQ
-203 VAGLTVDQAKAQLI
+203 ISGLTVEEAKQQLI
-217 QGIEHE
+217 RGIENE
-223 AKLEAAQMMKR
+223 AKLDAANIVKR
-234 IETEATELGHIKA
+234 IETEANELGHIKA
-247 QKIIGMAI
+247 KRIIGTAI
-255 QRMASDYVAENT
+255 QRLSSDYVAENT
-267 VSVVDLPSEDMK
+267 VSVVDLPSDDMK

-318 RREVAKISLER
+318 RREVARISLER
-329 LMADGRIHPARIEEV
+329 LMADGRIHPARIEEI

-356 FEEGEAAAFSIG
+356 YEEGEAAAFSLG

-381 RLRYRTSYGQNVLMH
+381 RLRYRTSYGQNVLVH

-411 GVNSEIAKR
+411 GVNETIAKR

-425 DIGKAIDREMEG
+425 DIGKSIDREMEG

-449 YGERREII
+449 YGEKREVI

-488 GARREILEN
+488 GARREVLEN

-503 RLEAIADNF
+503 RLESIADGF
-512 EGVTKAFAIQAGRE
+512 DGVNKAFAIQAGRE
-526 LRIIVNAEKLSDEQS
+526 LRIIVNAEKLNDEQS

>member
-1 MQAFALSG
+1 V
-9 AIKVAKSLRQSA
+9 I
-21 HLFFKTGSIRATS
+21 
-34 HGSGG
+34 
-39 VLRFFHP
+39 
-46 RKSFLAIGRSK
+46 
-57 LNAELIITVVVAIV
+57 VAIV
-71 AIAAVFWALSYRK
+71 AGVIAGAIAAALMWGVVYRK
-84 TAQLL
+84 RGEAQL
-89 TEEARRDAQR
+89 EEARRNSDR
-99 IIADAQKSADSQAKE
+99 IVADANKQAEARVKE
-114 AVLEAKERAL
+114 ADLESKEKLL
-124 QASTDFEKEARERR
+124 QMRSDFDRKVQQRND
-138 EELKVSER
+138 ELKNSER

-152 ENVDKKLQQLEKRE
+152 ENLDKKTLQVDSRIA
-166 QEVEKRDRGIG
+166 EVEKRDKGI
-177 DRETQLNTREMEL
+177 DSREKQVEARENELNA
-190 TGLIEEQRHKLEQ
+190 LIEEQRHRIEQ
-203 VAGLTVDQAKAQLI
+203 VAGLSADEAKRELI
-217 QGIEHE
+217 RGIENE
-223 AKLEAAQMMKR
+223 AKLEAANIMKR
-234 IETEATELGHIKA
+234 IETEANELGNQRA
-247 QKIIGMAI
+247 RKILGMAI

-318 RREVAKISLER
+318 RREIARISLER
-329 LMADGRIHPARIEEV
+329 LMQDGRIHPARIEEL
-344 VEKVRIE
+344 VEKVRQE
-351 LEEKL
+351 LDQKL

-368 ITDIHPEVLKLLG
+368 LTDLHPEVLKLLG
-381 RLRYRTSYGQNVLMH
+381 RLRYRTSYGQNVLVH

-411 GVNSEIAKR
+411 GVNDTIAKR

-449 YGERREII
+449 YGEKREII

-468 PTTVEAVLVNAA
+468 PTTVEAILVNAA

-503 RLEAIADNF
+503 RLESIANAMD
-512 EGVTKAFAIQAGRE
+512 GVAKSFAIQAGRE
-526 LRIIVNAEKLSDEQS
+526 LRIIVNAEKISDEQS

-549 RRIESELQYPGQIK
+549 RKIESELQYPGQIK
-563 VTVIRETR
+563 VTVIREMR
-571 AVDFAK
+571 AVDYAK